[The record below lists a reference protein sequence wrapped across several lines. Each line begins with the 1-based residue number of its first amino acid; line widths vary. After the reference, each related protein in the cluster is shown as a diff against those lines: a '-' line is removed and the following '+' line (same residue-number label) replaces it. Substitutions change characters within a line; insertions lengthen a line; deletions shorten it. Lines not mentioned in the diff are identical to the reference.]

1 MLNPIYN
8 LPEIQF
14 VGGETQKFAFRLF
27 TPGGLPF
34 DANGCNVDFAV
45 VNYANKNGLPI
56 FTRQATLLF
65 GDDGIKNL
73 AQVVLNARDTALLY
87 GRYIYQITI
96 TSADGTTEIPGQ
108 GIMNITRN
116 IHADYVSNLGG

>member
-14 VGGETQKFAFRLF
+14 IGGETQKFTFHLY
-27 TPGGLPF
+27 TPGGAPF
-34 DANGCNVDFAV
+34 DANGCNADFSI

-56 FTRQATLLF
+56 ITKQISLLS
-65 GDDGIKNL
+65 GDEGIKNI
-73 AQVVLNARDTALLY
+73 AQVVLNARDTAPLY

-96 TSADGTTEIPGQ
+96 SAADGTTEIPGQ

-116 IHADYVSNLGG
+116 IHADYISDLGG